1 MTPQSLSYIAWV
13 SAPGHIAQ
21 LRRSLLLAL
30 LCALSAL
37 AVMSAP
43 WSSLAD
49 RLAELAPPPQTA
61 AAPETASSAAADP
74 LRDAVAAPARKVE
87 ALAGYLSRKYRVS
100 EDVVQDLVT
109 TAFVEGA
116 RIGLDPVLIVAVMAV
131 ESSFNPIAESV
142 AGARGLMQII
152 PRFHPEKFPGG
163 EKTTFDPQAN
173 IRAGALA
180 LKEYIRRGG
189 GISAGLQIYNGSAPE
204 GSNYSSRVLS
214 EQQRLQQIARR
225 GAR

>member
-13 SAPGHIAQ
+13 SAPGHIAH

-49 RLAELAPPPQTA
+49 RLAEGVPQQTA
-61 AAPETASSAAADP
+61 AAPETARSAAADP